1 MRPHPRRART
11 DPQSP
16 RGWATDDRSGFVGN
30 HENLQWQME
39 WGGFKLYSK
48 RILVYPDMYDKP
60 QEQLRSIIIPPDPQ
74 PLMNA
79 RPENYTYDEWTFR
92 LTQSGQQRFLMNG
105 TPRVESNVQA
115 NIGLTDE
122 TGQFQ
127 LTSEDGMFV
136 LMAG

>member
-16 RGWATDDRSGFVGN
+16 RGWGTDDRSGFVGN

-39 WGGFKLYSK
+39 WGRFKLYNK
-48 RILVYPDMYDKP
+48 RILVYPDMYDTP

-79 RPENYTYDEWTFR
+79 RPEAYSYDESTFR
-92 LTQSGQQRFLMNG
+92 ITQSGIPRTTMSGLY
-105 TPRVESNVQA
+105 RVESNLQGP
-115 NIGLTDE
+115 NN
-122 TGQFQ
+122 
-127 LTSEDGMFV
+127 FV
-136 LMAG
+136 SPQPT